1 MSTIKKTDGIFHPFH
16 VKKRL
21 SKISEN
27 DKTLRLKLNILPLR
41 YFLLQNSG
49 TFRQIFCQSRV
60 RPTSV
65 EKMRR
70 SSRNNS
76 ITDNIRQG

>member
-1 MSTIKKTDGIFHPFH
+1 MSTIKNGWNFHPFH

-41 YFLLQNSG
+41 YFCCKFGNFPSDIL
-49 TFRQIFCQSRV
+49 
-60 RPTSV
+60 P
-65 EKMRR
+65 K
-70 SSRNNS
+70 
-76 ITDNIRQG
+76 